1 MKVFM
6 TGGTGFVG
14 TTLTRN
20 LVEQG
25 HQVTVLTRKI
35 PVNDTLPHGVS
46 LLEGDPTRRGEWQ
59 RRVPQHDIIVN
70 LAGASI
76 FMRWDKKGKAV
87 IRESRVSTT
96 TNLIEALS
104 DGMKNETTFIST
116 SAVGYYGFHGDETLE
131 EDSPPGDDFL
141 ASVTREWEAAA
152 IQAEAF
158 GARVLVCRL
167 GIVLGRNGGAL
178 GEMLPLFQ
186 KGLGSP
192 LGSGNQ
198 WFSWIHEMDLVGIYL
213 FLIAKKDLSGPINCT
228 APDPVRNNDL
238 TQALGK
244 ALGKRT
250 FMPSV
255 PGFVIKLIKGEFGSV
270 LLEGQRVLPKKLLDA
285 GFHFRFSRIDEALND
300 LLG

>member
-131 EDSPPGDDFL
+131 EDSP
-141 ASVTREWEAAA
+141 
-152 IQAEAF
+152 
-158 GARVLVCRL
+158 
-167 GIVLGRNGGAL
+167 
-178 GEMLPLFQ
+178 
-186 KGLGSP
+186 
-192 LGSGNQ
+192 
-198 WFSWIHEMDLVGIYL
+198 
-213 FLIAKKDLSGPINCT
+213 
-228 APDPVRNNDL
+228 
-238 TQALGK
+238 
-244 ALGKRT
+244 
-250 FMPSV
+250 
-255 PGFVIKLIKGEFGSV
+255 
-270 LLEGQRVLPKKLLDA
+270 
-285 GFHFRFSRIDEALND
+285 
-300 LLG
+300 